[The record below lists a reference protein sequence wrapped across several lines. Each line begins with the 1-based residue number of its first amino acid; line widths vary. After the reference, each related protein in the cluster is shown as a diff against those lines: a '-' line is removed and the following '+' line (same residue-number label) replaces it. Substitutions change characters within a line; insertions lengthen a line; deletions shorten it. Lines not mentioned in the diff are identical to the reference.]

1 MLHLILNPRHP
12 DPVVIGQAAAL
23 IADGGVVAYPTDTLY
38 GLAADPCQPRAVE
51 RLRAVKARPAERAI
65 PLIAADLGSVGQ
77 AGTLTPLASRLAAG
91 LWPGPLTLLIPA
103 SPRLAEG
110 IASAAGTVGV
120 RVPAS
125 DVARALARAAGG
137 LITATSANRSSE
149 PATGEPGEL
158 LELAN
163 WGLDAILDAGPSPGG
178 GPSTIVDASEA
189 LPRLVRAGAMPWSHV
204 LEFLERGAGG

>member
-1 MLHLILNPRHP
+1 MLHLIVNPHHP
-12 DPVVIGQAAAL
+12 DPGVIRQAAVL
-23 IADGGVVAYPTDTLY
+23 VADGGVVAYPTDTLY
-38 GLAADPCQPRAVE
+38 GLAADPRLPRAIE
-51 RLRAVKARPAERAI
+51 RLRVVKARPAERAI
-65 PLIAADLGSVGQ
+65 PLIAADLASVAQ
-77 AGTLTPLASRLAAG
+77 AGTLTPLGSRLAG

-149 PATGEPGEL
+149 PATREPGEL
-158 LELAN
+158 LHLAN
-163 WGLDAILDAGPSPGG
+163 WGLDVLLDAGPSPGG
-178 GPSTIVDASEA
+178 EPSTIVDASEA
-189 LPRLVRAGAMPWSHV
+189 APRLVRAGAMPWSRV